1 MKSIIN
7 KLSKNLHLFV
17 YLRKIIEFNFIFI
30 EKILKKEIND
40 RSKKIKILDIG
51 CGSGEISRF
60 FNNLDYIGIDVNPD
74 YIEFARRIY
83 KKNFELMNA
92 QKLRFKKRYFDYVV
106 IIGVLHHMDDK
117 NCNLILNEITRV
129 IKDNGKI
136 IIIEDVNTQSRID
149 LFGNLIRKLDV
160 GEHIRT
166 KKEWVELLSKKINIK
181 KQYRLKSFIPT
192 YEVFIS
198 HL

>member
-17 YLRKIIEFNFIFI
+17 YLRKIIEFNFIYI
-30 EKILKKEIND
+30 EKILNKEINN

-74 YIEFARRIY
+74 YIEFARKIY
-83 KKNFELMNA
+83 KKNFEVMNA

-106 IIGVLHHMDDK
+106 IIGVLHHIDDK
-117 NCNLILNEITRV
+117 NCNLILNEIKRV
-129 IKDNGKI
+129 IKDTGKI
-136 IIIEDVNTQSRID
+136 IIIEDVNTQSKID
-149 LFGNLIRKLDV
+149 LLGNIIRKLDV

-166 KKEWVELLSKKINIK
+166 QKEWLELLSKKINIK
-181 KQYRLKSFIPT
+181 KQYRFKSFIPT

-198 HL
+198 

>member
-1 MKSIIN
+1 MMKSIIN

-17 YLRKIIEFNFIFI
+17 YLRKIIEFNFIYI
-30 EKILKKEIND
+30 EKILKKEINN

-74 YIEFARRIY
+74 YIEFARKIY
-83 KKNFELMNA
+83 KKNFEVMNA

-106 IIGVLHHMDDK
+106 IIGVLHHIDDK

-129 IKDNGKI
+129 VKNNGKI

-181 KQYRLKSFIPT
+181 KQYRFKSFIPT

-198 HL
+198 

>member
-74 YIEFARRIY
+74 YIEFARKIY

-106 IIGVLHHMDDK
+106 IIGVLHHIDDK
-117 NCNLILNEITRV
+117 NCSLILNEITRV
-129 IKDNGKI
+129 VKNNGKI
-136 IIIEDVNTQSRID
+136 IIIEDVNTQSKID
-149 LFGNLIRKLDV
+149 LLGNIIRKLDV

-166 KKEWVELLSKKINIK
+166 QKEWLELLSKKINIK
-181 KQYRLKSFIPT
+181 KQYRFKSFIPT

-198 HL
+198 

>member
-17 YLRKIIEFNFIFI
+17 YLRKIIEFNFIYI
-30 EKILKKEIND
+30 EKILKKEINN

-74 YIEFARRIY
+74 YIEFARKIY
-83 KKNFELMNA
+83 KKNFEVMNA

-106 IIGVLHHMDDK
+106 IIGVLHHIDDK
-117 NCNLILNEITRV
+117 NCNLILNEIKRV
-129 IKDNGKI
+129 IKDTGKI
-136 IIIEDVNTQSRID
+136 IIIEDVNTQSKID
-149 LFGNLIRKLDV
+149 LLGNIIRKLDV

-166 KKEWVELLSKKINIK
+166 QKEWLELLSKKINIK
-181 KQYRLKSFIPT
+181 KQYRFKSFIPT

-198 HL
+198 

>member
-60 FNNLDYIGIDVNPD
+60 FNDLDYIGIDVNPD
-74 YIEFARRIY
+74 YIEFARKIY
-83 KKNFELMNA
+83 KKNFEVMNA

-106 IIGVLHHMDDK
+106 IIGVLHHIDDK
-117 NCNLILNEITRV
+117 NCSLILNEITRV
-129 IKDNGKI
+129 VKNDGKI
-136 IIIEDVNTQSRID
+136 IIIEDVNTQSKID

-166 KKEWVELLSKKINIK
+166 QKEWLELLSKKINIK
-181 KQYRLKSFIPT
+181 KQYRFKSFIPT

-198 HL
+198 

>member
-1 MKSIIN
+1 MMKSIIN

-17 YLRKIIEFNFIFI
+17 YLRKILEFNFIFI

-74 YIEFARRIY
+74 YIEFARKIY
-83 KKNFELMNA
+83 KKNFEVMNA

-149 LFGNLIRKLDV
+149 LFGN
-160 GEHIRT
+160 
-166 KKEWVELLSKKINIK
+166 
-181 KQYRLKSFIPT
+181 
-192 YEVFIS
+192 
-198 HL
+198 

>member
-1 MKSIIN
+1 MMKSIIN

-17 YLRKIIEFNFIFI
+17 YLRKIIEFNFIYI
-30 EKILKKEIND
+30 EKILKKEINN

-74 YIEFARRIY
+74 YIEFARKIY
-83 KKNFELMNA
+83 KKNFEVMNA

-106 IIGVLHHMDDK
+106 IIGVLHHIDDK
-117 NCNLILNEITRV
+117 NCNLILNEIKRV
-129 IKDNGKI
+129 IKDTGKI
-136 IIIEDVNTQSRID
+136 IIIEDVNTQSKID
-149 LFGNLIRKLDV
+149 LLGNIIRKLDV

-166 KKEWVELLSKKINIK
+166 QKEWLELLSKKINIK
-181 KQYRLKSFIPT
+181 KQYRFKSFIPT

-198 HL
+198 

>member
-1 MKSIIN
+1 MMKSIIN

-60 FNNLDYIGIDVNPD
+60 FNNLDYIGIDVNSD
-74 YIEFARRIY
+74 YIEFARKIY
-83 KKNFELMNA
+83 KKNFEVMNA
-92 QKLRFKKRYFDYVV
+92 QKLRFKKHYFDYVV
-106 IIGVLHHMDDK
+106 IIGVLHHIDDK
-117 NCNLILNEITRV
+117 NCNLILNEIKRV
-129 IKDNGKI
+129 IKDTGKI
-136 IIIEDVNTQSRID
+136 IIIEDVNTQSKID
-149 LFGNLIRKLDV
+149 LLGNIIRKLDV

-166 KKEWVELLSKKINIK
+166 QKEWLELLSKKINIK
-181 KQYRLKSFIPT
+181 KQYRFKSFIPT

-198 HL
+198 

>member
-1 MKSIIN
+1 MMKGIIN

-60 FNNLDYIGIDVNPD
+60 FNDLDYIGIDVNPD
-74 YIEFARRIY
+74 YIEFARKIY
-83 KKNFELMNA
+83 KKNFEEMNA

-106 IIGVLHHMDDK
+106 IIGVLHHIDDK
-117 NCNLILNEITRV
+117 NCSLILNEITRV
-129 IKDNGKI
+129 IKNDGKI
-136 IIIEDVNTQSRID
+136 IIIEDVNTQSKID
-149 LFGNLIRKLDV
+149 LLGNIIRKLDV

-166 KKEWVELLSKKINIK
+166 QKEWLELLSKKINIK
-181 KQYRLKSFIPT
+181 KQYRFKSFIPT

-198 HL
+198 

>member
-1 MKSIIN
+1 MKNIIN

-17 YLRKIIEFNFIFI
+17 YLRKIIEFNFIYI
-30 EKILKKEIND
+30 EKILKKEINN

-60 FNNLDYIGIDVNPD
+60 FNNLDYIEIDVNPD
-74 YIEFARRIY
+74 YIEFARKIY
-83 KKNFELMNA
+83 KKNFEVMNA

-106 IIGVLHHMDDK
+106 IIGVLHHIDDK
-117 NCNLILNEITRV
+117 NCNLILNEIKRV
-129 IKDNGKI
+129 IKDTGKI
-136 IIIEDVNTQSRID
+136 IIIEDVNIQSKID
-149 LFGNLIRKLDV
+149 LLGNIIRKLDV

-166 KKEWVELLSKKINIK
+166 QKEWLELLSKKINIK
-181 KQYRLKSFIPT
+181 KQYRFKSFIPT

-198 HL
+198 

>member
-1 MKSIIN
+1 MMKSIIN
-7 KLSKNLHLFV
+7 KLSNKLILFV
-17 YLRKIIEFNFIFI
+17 YLIKIIELNFIFI

-60 FNNLDYIGIDVNPD
+60 FNDLDYIGIDVNPD
-74 YIEFARRIY
+74 YIEFARKIY
-83 KKNFELMNA
+83 KKNFEEMNA

-106 IIGVLHHMDDK
+106 IIGVLHHIDDK
-117 NCNLILNEITRV
+117 NCSLILNEITRV
-129 IKDNGKI
+129 VKNNGKI
-136 IIIEDVNTQSRID
+136 IIIEDVNTQSKID
-149 LFGNLIRKLDV
+149 LLGNIIRKLDV

-166 KKEWVELLSKKINIK
+166 QKEWLELLSKKINIK
-181 KQYRLKSFIPT
+181 KQYRFKSFIPT

-198 HL
+198 

>member
-40 RSKKIKILDIG
+40 RSKKIRILDIG

-60 FNNLDYIGIDVNPD
+60 FNDLDYIGIDVNPD
-74 YIEFARRIY
+74 YIEFARKIY
-83 KKNFELMNA
+83 KKNFEVMNA

-106 IIGVLHHMDDK
+106 IIGVLHHIDDK
-117 NCNLILNEITRV
+117 NCSLILNEIRRV
-129 IKDNGKI
+129 VKNNGKI
-136 IIIEDVNTQSRID
+136 IIIEDVNTQSKID
-149 LFGNLIRKLDV
+149 LLGNIIRKLDV

-166 KKEWVELLSKKINIK
+166 QKEWLELLSKKINIK
-181 KQYRLKSFIPT
+181 KQYRFKSFIPT

-198 HL
+198 

>member
-1 MKSIIN
+1 MMKSIIN

-17 YLRKIIEFNFIFI
+17 YLRKIIEFNFIYI
-30 EKILKKEIND
+30 EKILKKEINN

-74 YIEFARRIY
+74 YIEFARKIY
-83 KKNFELMNA
+83 KKNFEVMNA

-106 IIGVLHHMDDK
+106 IIGVLHHIDDK

-166 KKEWVELLSKKINIK
+166 KKEWLELLSKKINIK
-181 KQYRLKSFIPT
+181 KQYRFKSFIPT

-198 HL
+198 

>member
-1 MKSIIN
+1 MMKGIIN

-17 YLRKIIEFNFIFI
+17 YLRKIIEFNFIYI

-60 FNNLDYIGIDVNPD
+60 FNDLDYIGIDVNPD
-74 YIEFARRIY
+74 YIEFARKIY
-83 KKNFELMNA
+83 KKNFEVMNA

-181 KQYRLKSFIPT
+181 KQYRFKSFIPT
-192 YEVFIS
+192 YEAFIS
-198 HL
+198 

>member
-1 MKSIIN
+1 MMKGIIN

-40 RSKKIKILDIG
+40 RSKKIRILDIG

-60 FNNLDYIGIDVNPD
+60 FNDLDYIGIDVNPD
-74 YIEFARRIY
+74 YIEFARKIY
-83 KKNFELMNA
+83 KKNFEVMNA

-106 IIGVLHHMDDK
+106 IIGVLHHIDDK

-166 KKEWVELLSKKINIK
+166 KKEWLELLSKKINIK
-181 KQYRLKSFIPT
+181 KQYRFKSFIPT

-198 HL
+198 

>member
-1 MKSIIN
+1 
-7 KLSKNLHLFV
+7 
-17 YLRKIIEFNFIFI
+17 
-30 EKILKKEIND
+30 
-40 RSKKIKILDIG
+40 
-51 CGSGEISRF
+51 
-60 FNNLDYIGIDVNPD
+60 
-74 YIEFARRIY
+74 
-83 KKNFELMNA
+83 MNA

-106 IIGVLHHMDDK
+106 IIGVLHHIDDK

-166 KKEWVELLSKKINIK
+166 KKEWLELLSKKINIK
-181 KQYRLKSFIPT
+181 KQYRFKSFIPT

-198 HL
+198 

>member
-1 MKSIIN
+1 MMKSIIN

-30 EKILKKEIND
+30 EKILKKEINN

-74 YIEFARRIY
+74 YIEFARKIY
-83 KKNFELMNA
+83 KKNFEVMNA

-106 IIGVLHHMDDK
+106 IIGVLHHIDDK
-117 NCNLILNEITRV
+117 NCNLILNEIKRV
-129 IKDNGKI
+129 IKDTGKI
-136 IIIEDVNTQSRID
+136 IIIEDVNTQSKID
-149 LFGNLIRKLDV
+149 LLGNIIRKLDV

-166 KKEWVELLSKKINIK
+166 QKEWLELLSKKINIK
-181 KQYRLKSFIPT
+181 KQYRFKSFIPT

-198 HL
+198 